1 MQRERAGAGDARGC
15 RIFVAYSLPA
25 EAAGAIATWARSSL
39 AGASELRLVPAANLH
54 VTLVFCGRLPPERVE
69 DVVAMTRRAIA
80 LPRAPLYTPTRVRVL
95 ARSAVAL
102 DLDAAEPARA
112 LRGWPLGMLTDE
124 LASAGLRR
132 RETRE
137 WTPHITV
144 ARARRG
150 LRPVVAAEPPDV
162 TFAPDAIVILES
174 LSVPG
179 GVRYAERARFP
190 FDPPARPGGEQ

>member
-1 MQRERAGAGDARGC
+1 M
-15 RIFVAYSLPA
+15 
-25 EAAGAIATWARSSL
+25 
-39 AGASELRLVPAANLH
+39 
-54 VTLVFCGRLPPERVE
+54 
-69 DVVAMTRRAIA
+69 
-80 LPRAPLYTPTRVRVL
+80 RVL